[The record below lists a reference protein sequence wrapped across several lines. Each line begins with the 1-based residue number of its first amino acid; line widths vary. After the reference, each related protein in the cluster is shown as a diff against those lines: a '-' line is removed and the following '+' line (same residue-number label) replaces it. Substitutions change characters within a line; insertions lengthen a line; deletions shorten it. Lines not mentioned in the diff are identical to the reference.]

1 LFKCLFGLQ
10 IDLQFR
16 RWDEMRWDEMR
27 WASKILSGRGAVI
40 CPERRRLSDAVES
53 FPDWCLRF

>member
-10 IDLQFR
+10 IDFQFR
-16 RWDEMRWDEMR
+16 RWDEMR

-53 FPDWCLRF
+53 FPDWCLCF